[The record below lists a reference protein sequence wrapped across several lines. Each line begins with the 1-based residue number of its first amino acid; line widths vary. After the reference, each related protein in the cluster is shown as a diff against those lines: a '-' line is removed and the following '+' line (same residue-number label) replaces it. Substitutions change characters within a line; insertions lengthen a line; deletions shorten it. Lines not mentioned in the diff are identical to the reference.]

1 MYGAGASDRE
11 LYKWLGKAQNRVSE
25 SASLRAIFSRDF
37 CLQAPRGRCAKL
49 FSSTKGRG
57 MRGKTAGSL

>member
-25 SASLRAIFSRDF
+25 SASLRAIFLGIFVCNHLEVDAQNCSHP
-37 CLQAPRGRCAKL
+37 LKVG
-49 FSSTKGRG
+49 G
-57 MRGKTAGSL
+57 